1 MSVEEAVVTQLRE
14 RGRPYGS
21 RGRGKSADQRVHA
34 TIRRTTSDSARRSS
48 ATPGSV
54 TRSPVTRNSVTGSSV
69 ARRGE
74 TPASTSRR
82 SAPARIGRAW
92 INGREVGGDQ
102 AAYPQLGTTALD

>member
-54 TRSPVTRNSVTGSSV
+54 TRSPVTGSSV